1 MTNEAKR
8 REESVL
14 TDRLYGRFEPD
25 ERYISLVNRLQQYY
39 DDTPDSM
46 NNRDAAPFWKNFIQW
61 CDTHGYT
68 REEINKAK
76 LDCRFKN
83 I

>member
-8 REESVL
+8 SEESVL

-46 NNRDAAPFWKNFIQW
+46 NNKDAAQFWKTFIKW
-61 CDTHGYT
+61 CDDHGYT
-68 REEINKAK
+68 RKEINEAK